1 MPALSTAKKESV
13 ELGAAEWVQK
23 KTRLR
28 KREDRA
34 HGSASKKTETYCYS
48 EIVFC

>member
-1 MPALSTAKKESV
+1 
-13 ELGAAEWVQK
+13 
-23 KTRLR
+23 LR

-48 EIVFC
+48 EIVFCWNSD